1 MDEKLWRENGN
12 ENFFEVCLVGWE
24 GRKING
30 EIQVFFLW
38 IHQKFSPQNREKTKE
53 RKWGCL
59 MDKNAHMQLHMGF
72 IRTLL
77 FFTFFF
83 SFLLDIASFSSFF
96 SFFFLLIY
104 WAGFVQCTLLIFFF
118 FLFFFFC
125 FLLFFIFYFC
135 FWFRCDFFFPG
146 HDIFFLIN
154 LGDFFFF
161 TFLVL
166 IWHYFLTR
174 LCE

>member
-24 GRKING
+24 GRKINS

-59 MDKNAHMQLHMGF
+59 MDKNAYVQLHMGF

-83 SFLLDIASFSSFF
+83 PSSWKLPLLLLFFLF
-96 SFFFLLIY
+96 FFFLLIY

-118 FLFFFFC
+118 FFFFLFIFFFF
-125 FLLFFIFYFC
+125 
-135 FWFRCDFFFPG
+135 FFF
-146 HDIFFLIN
+146 
-154 LGDFFFF
+154 
-161 TFLVL
+161 
-166 IWHYFLTR
+166 
-174 LCE
+174 

>member
-38 IHQKFSPQNREKTKE
+38 IHQKFSPKNREKTKE

-59 MDKNAHMQLHMGF
+59 MDKNAHVQLHMGF

-83 SFLLDIASFSSFF
+83 SFLLDIASSSSFF
-96 SFFFLLIY
+96 FFWFIEQALSSVRYSYSF
-104 WAGFVQCTLLIFFF
+104 
-118 FLFFFFC
+118 FFFFC

-135 FWFRCDFFFPG
+135 FWFRCDFFFFL
-146 HDIFFLIN
+146 DMIYFF
-154 LGDFFFF
+154 
-161 TFLVL
+161 
-166 IWHYFLTR
+166 
-174 LCE
+174 